1 MVFFGGG
8 TLFNKKT
15 KRRDVFN
22 DVYFYNWS
30 NAAWNHMRDMGTK
43 PVARRNHKAVPY
55 GKKYMLIF
63 GGIDLNDKILSDIA
77 LYNLGF

>member
-1 MVFFGGG
+1 
-8 TLFNKKT
+8 
-15 KRRDVFN
+15 
-22 DVYFYNWS
+22 
-30 NAAWNHMRDMGTK
+30 MRDMGTK